1 MRFALLGDHP
11 DALDMACA
19 LVGSGRHEIVSYTG
33 PPAGVECLRRWGITV
48 EPVRDLEE
56 VLADPSIDAVIVG
69 SRPADRPAHLRRAL
83 QSERHVLC
91 VHPADHSPDIAYEA
105 ALIQGDTQRVLLPL
119 LPESLHPAFGRL
131 AGLIRAQEGPLGAF
145 QLLQMERGLGDVVLI
160 DGGHHEQK
168 LSLPGWDVLRS
179 LGGEVAEVFALH
191 AKPAAGDEESAA
203 GEPLLLTGR
212 FEGQGLFQVIFLPG
226 QTEARWH
233 VAVIGNYGR
242 AEVVFPQGWPGPA
255 SLFWQPDGG
264 EACEEHWPIWN
275 PWPTLVEVFEEKAAL
290 ETRSAERG
298 ARSAAPDRLTAAAL
312 HAPRFTRDA
321 RPGGLTWQTAVR
333 CLELDDAARR
343 SMERG
348 RVSTLEYP
356 EATEEAG
363 FKGTMT
369 LVGCGLLWFSL
380 LLLLLSAWVSWL
392 KWAIVPLLV
401 GFLGLQL
408 LRWIVPGSRAQ
419 EAQEPGAGR

>member
-179 LGGEVAEVFALH
+179 LRGEVAEVFALH

-242 AEVVFPQGWPGPA
+242 AEMVFPQGWPGPA
-255 SLFWQPDGG
+255 TLLWQPDGD
-264 EACEEHWPIWN
+264 EAGEEHWPIWN
-275 PWPTLVEVFEEKAAL
+275 PWPALVELFEERVSIGAPRSGL
-290 ETRSAERG
+290 E
-298 ARSAAPDRLTAAAL
+298 ARS
-312 HAPRFTRDA
+312 
-321 RPGGLTWQTAVR
+321 GGLTWQTAVR
-333 CLELDDAARR
+333 CLELDDAVRR
-343 SMERG
+343 SLERG

-356 EATEEAG
+356 EATEDVG

-369 LVGCGLLWFSL
+369 LVGCGLLWVGL
-380 LLLLLSAWVSWL
+380 LLLVLSAWIPSL
-392 KWAIVPLLV
+392 KWWWAIVPLLIA
-401 GFLGLQL
+401 FLGLQV
-408 LRWIVPGSRAQ
+408 LRWIVPRSHAK
-419 EAQEPGAGR
+419 EAQEPSAGR